1 MQRQIRILNTRGG
14 RGAFAL
20 IAAVF
25 LMLIISMLLLKMMSY
40 SAQNAQEVVDDYLL
54 EQAQLA
60 AYGATEYAMLKIS
73 ADDRTSACTDSFTL
87 NYPSSGTKLFNVA
100 VNVDYVWFDG
110 TSPGGNS
117 GCDGPFTVTNP
128 EQDGSAYIDV
138 VVTSDPGLGLD
149 EPIRFHR
156 KTLQKL

>member
-40 SAQNAQEVVDDYLL
+40 SAQNAQEVTDDYLL

-73 ADDRTSACTDSFTL
+73 ADDRTSACTKSFTL
-87 NYPSSGTKLFNVA
+87 NYPSTGTKLFNVA
-100 VNVDYVWFDG
+100 VNVDYVWFNG
-110 TSPGGNS
+110 TAPTLISCAS
-117 GCDGPFTVTNP
+117 SFTVTNP

-138 VVTSDPGLGLD
+138 IVTSDPGLGLD

>member
-40 SAQNAQEVVDDYLL
+40 SAQNAQEVTDDYLL

-100 VNVDYVWFDG
+100 VNVDYVWFNG
-110 TSPGGNS
+110 TAPTLASCASSFN
-117 GCDGPFTVTNP
+117 VTNP

-138 VVTSDPGLGLD
+138 IVTSDPGLGLD